1 MESAMANGMKLSAC
15 LAFGL
20 LGGCQ
25 SWSVRDIDSLPPTAA
40 LPPTSEQGKVELRYF
55 DNVTASSIDELT
67 ALGRFP
73 DNPDEVSELAR
84 LEMLDNRADQYGG
97 FVRGF
102 IVPPSSGTYRFFI
115 SADDEAQFVFS
126 TTASSADAQIVASVP
141 RYSSRN
147 QFDKYSSQASPI
159 FNLEAGKRYYFEVI
173 HREGYGGDHFSVAWE
188 GPGITQS
195 IVAGDYLYSYG
206 ESSAIYPGDELS
218 KEGFSLGYRVGYFD
232 GGQGLAFNPSYP
244 PLDDDQDGLYD
255 NWEEFYGLSASD
267 SADATSDRDNDFLT
281 ATDEFRFGANPG
293 SPDTDGDGI
302 PDGVEFAYGL
312 DPLNPG
318 DARGDLDG
326 DGVSNLDEYNAGTD
340 FTDAQ
345 DVPVK
350 EAELVPGMVGQ
361 YFSGRDLDQFFFAR
375 LDDKVEFDWGSGSP
389 GEGIPNN
396 VFSVRWVGYFQPP
409 HSEGAR
415 SYTFRARRDD
425 GVRIYLGGERIM
437 DRWSGGSTF
446 NYYTASRSVEAG
458 EPVPLIIEYS
468 EGYGGARISLEIQ
481 DSETG
486 QRLPESSVLLTTALD
501 APVSEDSSGDGIPD
515 SWALRFGLNP
525 YEQNSTKVLNSR
537 NVTVQQAYNEQLDP
551 RTLEPD
557 DEWSGGTVGSSPA
570 PEQPPV
576 EQAPSTSTTTVTLSW
591 TAPGTRLDGSS
602 ISLSE
607 IEAYEILYGQSETDL
622 TERVEVGPA
631 ETEYTFEGLETGT
644 WYFAVRVRDNSGLWS
659 PNSEIVSRSVE

>member
-25 SWSVRDIDSLPPTAA
+25 SWSVRDIDSLPPTAS

-84 LEMLDNRADQYGG
+84 LEMLDNRADHYGG

-147 QFDKYSSQASPI
+147 QFDKYSSQTSPI

-188 GPGITQS
+188 GPDITQS
-195 IVAGDYLYSYG
+195 IVAGEYLYSYG

-218 KEGFSLGYRVGYFD
+218 KEGYSLGYRVGYFD

-255 NWEEFYGLSASD
+255 NWEEFHGLSASD
-267 SADATSDRDNDFLT
+267 STDATSDRDDDFLT
-281 ATDEFRFGANPG
+281 ATDEFRFGADPG

-312 DPLNPG
+312 DPLNPE

-345 DVPVK
+345 DIPTR
-350 EAELVPGMVGQ
+350 ELELAPGVVGQ
-361 YFSGRDLDQFFFAR
+361 YFSGRNLDEFVFAR
-375 LDDKVEFDWGSGSP
+375 QDEKVEFDWGSSSP
-389 GEGIPNN
+389 GDGIANDL
-396 VFSVRWVGYFQPP
+396 FSVRWVGYFQPP
-409 HSEGAR
+409 HDEGER

-425 GVRIYLGGERIM
+425 GVRIYLDGERIM
-437 DRWSGGSTF
+437 DKWVGGLTST
-446 NYYTASRSVEAG
+446 YYTATKNVVG
-458 EPVPLIIEYS
+458 GDPIPLVIEYS
-468 EGYGGARISLEIQ
+468 EGYGGARIFIEIIDDQ
-481 DSETG
+481 TG
-486 QRLPESSVLLTTALD
+486 QRLRESSVLLTTALG
-501 APVSEDSSGDGIPD
+501 ATASMSSSGD
-515 SWALRFGLNP
+515 
-525 YEQNSTKVLNSR
+525 
-537 NVTVQQAYNEQLDP
+537 
-551 RTLEPD
+551 
-557 DEWSGGTVGSSPA
+557 
-570 PEQPPV
+570 
-576 EQAPSTSTTTVTLSW
+576 
-591 TAPGTRLDGSS
+591 
-602 ISLSE
+602 
-607 IEAYEILYGQSETDL
+607 
-622 TERVEVGPA
+622 
-631 ETEYTFEGLETGT
+631 
-644 WYFAVRVRDNSGLWS
+644 
-659 PNSEIVSRSVE
+659 

>member
-1 MESAMANGMKLSAC
+1 MANGMKLSAC

-25 SWSVRDIDSLPPTAA
+25 SWSVRDIDSLPPTAS

-126 TTASSADAQIVASVP
+126 TTASSADAQVVASVP

-255 NWEEFYGLSASD
+255 NWEELHGLSASD

-345 DVPVK
+345 DVPVQ

-389 GEGIPNN
+389 GEGIPND
-396 VFSVRWVGYFQPP
+396 VFSARWVGYFQPP
-409 HSEGAR
+409 HSEGER

-425 GVRIYLGGERIM
+425 GVRIYLDGERIM
-437 DRWSGGSTF
+437 DRWGGGSTS
-446 NYYTASRSVEAG
+446 NYYFTSKVVSAG
-458 EPVPLIIEYS
+458 ELLPLVIEYYESYGAARLYIEIHDDETKARLS
-468 EGYGGARISLEIQ
+468 ESTILLATPL
-481 DSETG
+481 DSVVFTD
-486 QRLPESSVLLTTALD
+486 T
-501 APVSEDSSGDGIPD
+501 SGDGVPD
-515 SWALRFGLNP
+515 AWALRFGLNP
-525 YEQNSTKVLNSR
+525 YEENAAQILNSSG
-537 NVTVQQAYNEQLDP
+537 VSVLQAYNDKLDP
-551 RTLEPD
+551 RTLAPD
-557 DEWSGGTVGSSPA
+557 EEWAVGAVGSSPV
-570 PEQPPV
+570 PEEPSADQPPLP
-576 EQAPSTSTTTVTLSW
+576 ESPSSFTLSW

-607 IEAYEILYGQSETDL
+607 IEAYEIMYGRSEDAL
-622 TERVEVGPA
+622 LERIEVSSSPTA
-631 ETEYTFEGLETGT
+631 YTFNGLELGL
-644 WYFAVRVRDNSGLWS
+644 WYFAVRARDTTGLWS
-659 PNSEIVSRSVE
+659 PKSNVVVREIK

>member
-1 MESAMANGMKLSAC
+1 MSSDLVRTLEVRTQTAMA
-15 LAFGL
+15 
-20 LGGCQ
+20 
-25 SWSVRDIDSLPPTAA
+25 
-40 LPPTSEQGKVELRYF
+40 
-55 DNVTASSIDELT
+55 
-67 ALGRFP
+67 
-73 DNPDEVSELAR
+73 
-84 LEMLDNRADQYGG
+84 
-97 FVRGF
+97 
-102 IVPPSSGTYRFFI
+102 
-115 SADDEAQFVFS
+115 
-126 TTASSADAQIVASVP
+126 
-141 RYSSRN
+141 
-147 QFDKYSSQASPI
+147 
-159 FNLEAGKRYYFEVI
+159 
-173 HREGYGGDHFSVAWE
+173 
-188 GPGITQS
+188 
-195 IVAGDYLYSYG
+195 YLM
-206 ESSAIYPGDELS
+206 
-218 KEGFSLGYRVGYFD
+218 
-232 GGQGLAFNPSYP
+232 
-244 PLDDDQDGLYD
+244 
-255 NWEEFYGLSASD
+255 
-267 SADATSDRDNDFLT
+267 
-281 ATDEFRFGANPG
+281 
-293 SPDTDGDGI
+293 
-302 PDGVEFAYGL
+302 VEFAYGL

-345 DVPVK
+345 DVPVQ

-375 LDDKVEFDWGSGSP
+375 LDEKVEFDWGSGSP
-389 GEGIPNN
+389 GEGIPND
-396 VFSVRWVGYFQPP
+396 VFSARWVGYFQPP

-437 DRWSGGSTF
+437 DRWSGGSSS

-468 EGYGGARISLEIQ
+468 EGYGGARIFLEIQ
-481 DSETG
+481 DGETG

-525 YEQNSTKVLNSR
+525 YEQNSTKVLNSS

-576 EQAPSTSTTTVTLSW
+576 EQAPPTYTTTVTLSW

-607 IEAYEILYGQSETDL
+607 IEAYEILYGQAETDL

-631 ETEYTFEGLETGT
+631 ETEYTFEGLKAGT

-659 PNSEIVSRSVE
+659 PNSEIVSRDVQ